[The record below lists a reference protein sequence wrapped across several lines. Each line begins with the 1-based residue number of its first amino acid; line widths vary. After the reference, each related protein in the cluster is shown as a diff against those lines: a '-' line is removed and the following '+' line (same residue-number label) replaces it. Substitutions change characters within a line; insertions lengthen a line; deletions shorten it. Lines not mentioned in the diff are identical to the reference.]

1 MVSAL
6 MVWAVASAA
15 APTEVTPWGGA
26 PVRGTVERADP
37 CGVSIKLDGGSAT
50 VALAWPEIR
59 AIAPI
64 DPAWQPWI
72 DAGDAVRRG
81 EQRLARGD
89 AALAADAF
97 AQATALLE
105 GAKGPCLGPIWS
117 SWAQALE
124 ASGRGSA
131 AVLARL
137 QALDRSTSDAP
148 EAWPADLCPAFAG
161 PDEARAAWSGLSAAV
176 LREPRAAAWCALL
189 REVTARQ
196 AGAEPA
202 PQPKQ
207 PRGASKDETTRRE
220 RLVMESW
227 IVALGDAAGARQR
240 AREALVDLMTRT
252 EGPVRHWCRVA
263 LGQSL
268 LLEARASKAGSPEAR
283 RFALDAAEQFL
294 TVVACDDAAIPM
306 LSATCAALGAQA
318 LDAAGDARGA
328 TTVRTSLIQEG
339 TTP

>member
-1 MVSAL
+1 MVPAL

-26 PVRGTVERADP
+26 PVRGTVERVDP

-59 AIAPI
+59 SISPV
-64 DPAWQPWI
+64 DPAWKPWI

-137 QALDRSTSDAP
+137 QALDRSASDAP
-148 EAWPADLCPAFAG
+148 EAWPTDLCPAFARLVGALVGG
-161 PDEARAAWSGLSAAV
+161 PARTAGSGMVRLAARGHRTAGRRGAC
-176 LREPRAAAWCALL
+176 AAAQATP
-189 REVTARQ
+189 RRQ
-196 AGAEPA
+196 QG
-202 PQPKQ
+202 
-207 PRGASKDETTRRE
+207 RDH
-220 RLVMESW
+220 
-227 IVALGDAAGARQR
+227 AA
-240 AREALVDLMTRT
+240 
-252 EGPVRHWCRVA
+252 
-263 LGQSL
+263 
-268 LLEARASKAGSPEAR
+268 
-283 RFALDAAEQFL
+283 
-294 TVVACDDAAIPM
+294 
-306 LSATCAALGAQA
+306 
-318 LDAAGDARGA
+318 
-328 TTVRTSLIQEG
+328 
-339 TTP
+339 